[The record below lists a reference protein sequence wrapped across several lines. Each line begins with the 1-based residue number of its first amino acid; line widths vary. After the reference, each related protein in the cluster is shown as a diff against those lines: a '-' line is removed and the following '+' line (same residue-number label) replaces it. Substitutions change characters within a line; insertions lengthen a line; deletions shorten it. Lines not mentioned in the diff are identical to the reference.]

1 MIKVRTK
8 PPKVI
13 GKGICVTKEDL
24 PTSSLEF
31 AEDIIMSFSRTSFAI
46 FPFIKSLL
54 TYIISS
60 ISRFSCT
67 FAVRR
72 HGILSSVGAASFA
85 AAGKV
90 IPRSKLLT
98 IPILVQHQFPGNLYG
113 HSQSGTKAAC
123 KRSSG
128 VRAASFFALAIT
140 FPPSE
145 HEAHAQHFSA
155 DRPLPLNLQSLPR
168 RFLQGQGDRHNPRWS
183 RRGSSQGQDYR
194 PDSWRSP
201 HE

>member
-1 MIKVRTK
+1 MKKAFRWKSWSALLGTLYNSKVSFLAF
-8 PPKVI
+8 VGSAEI
-13 GKGICVTKEDL
+13 
-24 PTSSLEF
+24 PTYW
-31 AEDIIMSFSRTSFAI
+31 
-46 FPFIKSLL
+46 FIAP
-54 TYIISS
+54 T
-60 ISRFSCT
+60 
-67 FAVRR
+67 V
-72 HGILSSVGAASFA
+72 
-85 AAGKV
+85 
-90 IPRSKLLT
+90 
-98 IPILVQHQFPGNLYG
+98 VQHQFSGNLYG

-155 DRPLPLNLQSLPR
+155 DRPLPPNLQSLPR

-194 PDSWRSP
+194 PDSWQFP